1 MLLSWNCCANV
12 ELCCVPCFTQVMC
25 LVMCLFCLAAQGEFV
40 IFPSTQPLPA
50 GVVHVP
56 GHHSVSG
63 KRSSLCC
70 KGLELVLDT
79 RPWCL
84 ASTCPWEGGEL
95 CSAQQQSAGMAFLTQ
110 ILPSKFWEAMTVP
123 KFMVSYRRA
132 FALNRRG
139 SFVFPSCPWHW
150 FSWLGELQC
159 SGMEGSGFDKLK
171 MPFIS
176 QKLWTE
182 MMNWVYEVHIVP
194 SRAGL
199 QGGRGQVMFPF

>member
-1 MLLSWNCCANV
+1 MSLW
-12 ELCCVPCFTQVMC
+12 F
-25 LVMCLFCLAAQGEFV
+25 
-40 IFPSTQPLPA
+40 FPSTQPLPA
-50 GVVHVP
+50 GVVHMP

-63 KRSSLCC
+63 KRSSLCW
-70 KGLELVLDT
+70 KGLEPVLYT

-84 ASTCPWEGGEL
+84 ASTCPRERGEL
-95 CSAQQQSAGMAFLTQ
+95 CSAQQHSAGMAFLTQ
-110 ILPSKFWEAMTVP
+110 ILPSKFWEAMAVP

-139 SFVFPSCPWHW
+139 FFQHLILCVSLLPVS
-150 FSWLGELQC
+150 LRRLIGELWC